1 MADFDHSDF
10 GGAYHAPMRSNLSTA
25 LNWVGAILSLGLIA
39 GLGYWAY
46 QLVVRDV
53 TGVPVVRA
61 MEGPMRIAPEDPGGS
76 TAAYQGLAVN
86 AIAAEGTAEAP
97 AEMVVL
103 APVEVNLTPEDRA
116 MSALLPDAPE
126 APIAEVAAQP
136 LSAIDLAVAAAL
148 GEDASVMLASQSAE
162 PAAETEV
169 IAVDAEVAVDADA
182 AADPEVVAVEEVAA
196 VGVVEED
203 EEIVPTSTVAATDA
217 KGVIAV
223 SPRPMQRPTRTAGT
237 QVASLDPAVGL
248 PQTETVAVAAIDV
261 DPATIPDGARLVQLG
276 AYPTADLAREEWDV
290 VAARFADFM
299 QGKSRVIE
307 QAEAGGRIF
316 YRLRVAGFDD
326 LADSRRFCAVLV
338 AGEASCIPVAAR

>member
-10 GGAYHAPMRSNLSTA
+10 GGAYHAPVRSTFSTA
-25 LNWVGAILSLGLIA
+25 LNWIGAALSLGLIA

-61 MEGPMRIAPEDPGGS
+61 LEGPMRIAPQDPGGS
-76 TAAYQGLAVN
+76 TAAFQGLAVN

-97 AEMVVL
+97 ADRVVL

-126 APIAEVAAQP
+126 APIAEAAAQP

-148 GEDASVMLASQSAE
+148 GEEAEVMLASKSVVTSDEAAFE
-162 PAAETEV
+162 AMPA
-169 IAVDAEVAVDADA
+169 VAV
-182 AADPEVVAVEEVAA
+182 V
-196 VGVVEED
+196 ED
-203 EEIVPTSTVAATDA
+203 EIASPAVAATDA
-217 KGVIAV
+217 KGVVAV
-223 SPRPMQRPTRTAGT
+223 SPRPAQRPTRAMGT
-237 QVASLDPAVGL
+237 QVASLDPVVGL
-248 PQTETVAVAAIDV
+248 PAAREAIDV
-261 DPATIPDGARLVQLG
+261 DPAAIPEGARLVQLG
-276 AYPTADLAREEWDV
+276 AYPTEDLAREEWDA
-290 VAARFADFM
+290 VAARFGDFM
-299 QGKSRVIE
+299 GGKSRVIE

-316 YRLRVAGFDD
+316 YRLRVAGFAD

>member
-1 MADFDHSDF
+1 
-10 GGAYHAPMRSNLSTA
+10 
-25 LNWVGAILSLGLIA
+25 
-39 GLGYWAY
+39 
-46 QLVVRDV
+46 
-53 TGVPVVRA
+53 
-61 MEGPMRIAPEDPGGS
+61 
-76 TAAYQGLAVN
+76 
-86 AIAAEGTAEAP
+86 
-97 AEMVVL
+97 MVVL

-148 GEDASVMLASQSAE
+148 GEDASVMLASQSVE
-162 PAAETEV
+162 PAAGMDE
-169 IAVDAEVAVDADA
+169 AVM
-182 AADPEVVAVEEVAA
+182 DPEVVAVEEVAA
-196 VGVVEED
+196 VGVVGED

-223 SPRPMQRPTRTAGT
+223 SPRPMQRPTRAVGT

-248 PQTETVAVAAIDV
+248 SQTETVVVAAIDV
-261 DPATIPDGARLVQLG
+261 DPTTLPEGARLVQLG
-276 AYPTADLAREEWDV
+276 AYPTAELAREEWDV

-316 YRLRVAGFDD
+316 YRLRVAGFED

>member
-10 GGAYHAPMRSNLSTA
+10 GGAYHAPVRSTLSTA

-61 MEGPMRIAPEDPGGS
+61 LEGPMRIAPEDPGGS

-86 AIAAEGTAEAP
+86 AIAADGSAEAP
-97 AEMVVL
+97 ADLVVL
-103 APVEVNLTPEDRA
+103 APVEVNLTSEDRA

-126 APIAEVAAQP
+126 APIAQVAARP

-148 GEDASVMLASQSAE
+148 GEEASVMLASKS
-162 PAAETEV
+162 
-169 IAVDAEVAVDADA
+169 VDMPEEEASA
-182 AADPEVVAVEEVAA
+182 AA
-196 VGVVEED
+196 VVEE
-203 EEIVPTSTVAATDA
+203 EQPEIMATVSVAATDA
-217 KGVIAV
+217 KGVVAV
-223 SPRPMQRPTRTAGT
+223 SPRPALRPTRAVGT

-248 PQTETVAVAAIDV
+248 PPARGAVDADPAAI
-261 DPATIPDGARLVQLG
+261 PEGARLVQLG
-276 AYPTADLAREEWDV
+276 AYPTEDLAREEWDV

-316 YRLRVAGFDD
+316 YRLRVSGFAD

>member
-10 GGAYHAPMRSNLSTA
+10 GGAYDAPVRSTLSTV
-25 LNWVGAILSLGLIA
+25 LSWIGAALSLALIA

-61 MEGPMRIAPEDPGGS
+61 LEGPMRIAPEDPGGS

-97 AEMVVL
+97 ADLVVL
-103 APVEVNLTPEDRA
+103 APVEVNLTEEDRA
-116 MSALLPDAPE
+116 MSALLPDAPA

-148 GEDASVMLASQSAE
+148 GESPDVLLASMPVEAAPVE
-162 PAAETEV
+162 ATPAVAL
-169 IAVDAEVAVDADA
+169 AEVEEE
-182 AADPEVVAVEEVAA
+182 PVAPA
-196 VGVVEED
+196 
-203 EEIVPTSTVAATDA
+203 VAATDA
-217 KGVIAV
+217 KGMVAV
-223 SPRPMQRPTRTAGT
+223 SPRPAPRPARAQGT
-237 QVASLDPAVGL
+237 QVASLDPAAGL
-248 PQTETVAVAAIDV
+248 PPARAAIDV
-261 DPATIPDGARLVQLG
+261 DPAAIPEGARLVQLG
-276 AYPTADLAREEWDV
+276 AYPTEDIAREEWDI

-299 QGKSRVIE
+299 QGKGRVIE

-316 YRLRVAGFDD
+316 YRLRVSGFED

>member
-10 GGAYHAPMRSNLSTA
+10 GGAYHTPVRSTLSTA

-148 GEDASVMLASQSAE
+148 GEDASVMLASQSVE
-162 PAAETEV
+162 PASGMDE
-169 IAVDAEVAVDADA
+169 A
-182 AADPEVVAVEEVAA
+182 AMDPEVVAVEEVAA
-196 VGVVEED
+196 VGVVGED

-223 SPRPMQRPTRTAGT
+223 SPRPMQRPTRAVGT

-248 PQTETVAVAAIDV
+248 PQTETVEVAAIDV
-261 DPATIPDGARLVQLG
+261 DSTTLPEGARLVQLG
-276 AYPTADLAREEWDV
+276 AYPTAELAREEWDV

-316 YRLRVAGFDD
+316 YRLRVAGFED

>member
-10 GGAYHAPMRSNLSTA
+10 GGAYDAPLRSTFSTV
-25 LNWVGAILSLGLIA
+25 LNWIGAALSLALIA

-46 QLVVRDV
+46 QLIVRDV

-61 MEGPMRIAPEDPGGS
+61 LEGPMRIAPEDPGGS

-86 AIAAEGTAEAP
+86 AIAADGTAEAP
-97 AEMVVL
+97 ADRVVL
-103 APVEVNLTPEDRA
+103 APVEVSLTEEDRSMA
-116 MSALLPDAPE
+116 ALLPDAPA

-148 GEDASVMLASQSAE
+148 GESPDVMLASMPVGEEPVAAE
-162 PAAETEV
+162 PAALM
-169 IAVDAEVAVDADA
+169 A
-182 AADPEVVAVEEVAA
+182 
-196 VGVVEED
+196 EED
-203 EEIVPTSTVAATDA
+203 ELAVPAVAATDA
-217 KGVIAV
+217 KGMVAV
-223 SPRPMQRPTRTAGT
+223 SPRPAPRPGRPVGT

-248 PQTETVAVAAIDV
+248 PPARAGIDV
-261 DPATIPDGARLVQLG
+261 DPATIPEGARLVQLG
-276 AYPTADLAREEWDV
+276 AYPTADLAREEWDA

-299 QGKSRVIE
+299 DGKGRVIE
-307 QAEAGGRIF
+307 EAEAGGRIF
-316 YRLRVAGFDD
+316 YRLRVSGFED

>member
-10 GGAYHAPMRSNLSTA
+10 GGAYHAPVRSTLSTA

-86 AIAAEGTAEAP
+86 AIAAEGTAEEP

-103 APVEVNLTPEDRA
+103 APVEVNLTPEDRS

-148 GEDASVMLASQSAE
+148 GEDASVMLASQSVE
-162 PAAETEV
+162 PEPDLGAAEVMPAVADVTEV
-169 IAVDAEVAVDADA
+169 TE
-182 AADPEVVAVEEVAA
+182 
-196 VGVVEED
+196 GED
-203 EEIVPTSTVAATDA
+203 IVPTSTVAATDA

-223 SPRPMQRPTRTAGT
+223 SPRPMQRPTRAVGT

-248 PQTETVAVAAIDV
+248 PQTATVEMAAIDL
-261 DPATIPDGARLVQLG
+261 DPSSIPEGARLVQLG

>member
-148 GEDASVMLASQSAE
+148 GEDASVMLASQSVE
-162 PAAETEV
+162 PAPEAEM
-169 IAVDAEVAVDADA
+169 EVAAIDTEA

-196 VGVVEED
+196 VGALEED

-223 SPRPMQRPTRTAGT
+223 SPRPMQRPTRAAGT

-248 PQTETVAVAAIDV
+248 PQAETVAVAAIDL
-261 DPATIPDGARLVQLG
+261 DPTTIPDGARLVQLG
-276 AYPTADLAREEWDV
+276 AYPTADLAREEWDA
-290 VAARFADFM
+290 VAMRFADFM

>member
-10 GGAYHAPMRSNLSTA
+10 GGAYDAPVRSTFSTVFS
-25 LNWVGAILSLGLIA
+25 WIGAALSLALIA

-61 MEGPMRIAPEDPGGS
+61 LEGPMRIAPEDPGGS

-97 AEMVVL
+97 ADLVVL
-103 APVEVNLTPEDRA
+103 APVEVSLTAEDRA
-116 MSALLPDAPE
+116 MSALLPDAPA
-126 APIAEVAAQP
+126 APIAEVAARP

-148 GEDASVMLASQSAE
+148 GESPDVMLASMPVDAAPVEAE
-162 PAAETEV
+162 PAVA
-169 IAVDAEVAVDADA
+169 IAL
-182 AADPEVVAVEEVAA
+182 
-196 VGVVEED
+196 ED
-203 EEIVPTSTVAATDA
+203 EPVAPSVAATDA
-217 KGVIAV
+217 KGVVAV
-223 SPRPMQRPTRTAGT
+223 SPRPAPRPGRAVGT

-248 PQTETVAVAAIDV
+248 PPARSAIDV
-261 DPATIPDGARLVQLG
+261 DPATIPEGARLVQLG
-276 AYPTADLAREEWDV
+276 AYPTEDIAREEWDL

-299 QGKSRVIE
+299 DGKGRVIE

-316 YRLRVAGFDD
+316 YRLRVSGFAD

>member
-10 GGAYHAPMRSNLSTA
+10 GGAYDAPVRSTLSTV
-25 LNWVGAILSLGLIA
+25 LSWIGAALSLALIA

-61 MEGPMRIAPEDPGGS
+61 LEGPMRIAPEDPGGS

-97 AEMVVL
+97 ADLVVL
-103 APVEVNLTPEDRA
+103 APVEVNLTEEDRA
-116 MSALLPDAPE
+116 MSALLPDAPA

-148 GEDASVMLASQSAE
+148 GESPDVLLASMPVEAAPVE
-162 PAAETEV
+162 ATPAVAL
-169 IAVDAEVAVDADA
+169 AEVEEE
-182 AADPEVVAVEEVAA
+182 PVAPA
-196 VGVVEED
+196 
-203 EEIVPTSTVAATDA
+203 VAATDA
-217 KGVIAV
+217 KGMVAV
-223 SPRPMQRPTRTAGT
+223 SPRPAPRPARAEGT
-237 QVASLDPAVGL
+237 QVASLDPA
-248 PQTETVAVAAIDV
+248 
-261 DPATIPDGARLVQLG
+261 
-276 AYPTADLAREEWDV
+276 YPTEDIAREEWDI

-299 QGKSRVIE
+299 QGKGRVIE

-316 YRLRVAGFDD
+316 YRLRVSGFED

>member
-1 MADFDHSDF
+1 
-10 GGAYHAPMRSNLSTA
+10 
-25 LNWVGAILSLGLIA
+25 
-39 GLGYWAY
+39 
-46 QLVVRDV
+46 
-53 TGVPVVRA
+53 
-61 MEGPMRIAPEDPGGS
+61 MEGPMRIAPDDPGGS

-148 GEDASVMLASQSAE
+148 GEDASVMLASQSVE
-162 PAAETEV
+162 PAAGMDE
-169 IAVDAEVAVDADA
+169 AVM
-182 AADPEVVAVEEVAA
+182 DPEVVAVEEVAA
-196 VGVVEED
+196 VGVVGED

-223 SPRPMQRPTRTAGT
+223 SPRPMQRPTRAVGT

-248 PQTETVAVAAIDV
+248 SQTETVVVAAIDV
-261 DPATIPDGARLVQLG
+261 DPTTLPEGARLVQLG
-276 AYPTADLAREEWDV
+276 AYPTAELAREEWDV

-316 YRLRVAGFDD
+316 YRLRVAGFED

>member
-10 GGAYHAPMRSNLSTA
+10 GGAYDAPVRSTFSTV
-25 LNWVGAILSLGLIA
+25 LNWIGAALSLALIA

-61 MEGPMRIAPEDPGGS
+61 LEGPMRIAPEDPGGS

-97 AEMVVL
+97 ADLVVL
-103 APVEVNLTPEDRA
+103 APVEVNLTEEDRA
-116 MSALLPDAPE
+116 MAALLPDAPA

-148 GEDASVMLASQSAE
+148 GESPDVMLASMPLDAGPIE
-162 PAAETEV
+162 AAPAVALV
-169 IAVDAEVAVDADA
+169 VD
-182 AADPEVVAVEEVAA
+182 
-196 VGVVEED
+196 ED
-203 EEIVPTSTVAATDA
+203 EEPAMPAVAATDA
-217 KGVIAV
+217 KGMVAV
-223 SPRPMQRPTRTAGT
+223 SPRPVPRPVRAMGT
-237 QVASLDPAVGL
+237 QVASLDPGVGL
-248 PQTETVAVAAIDV
+248 PPARQAIDV
-261 DPATIPDGARLVQLG
+261 DPATIPAGARLVQLG
-276 AYPTADLAREEWDV
+276 AYPTADLAREEWDI
-290 VAARFADFM
+290 VAARFSDFM
-299 QGKSRVIE
+299 DGKGRVIE

-316 YRLRVAGFDD
+316 YRLRVSGFED

>member
-10 GGAYHAPMRSNLSTA
+10 GGAYHTPVRSNLSTA

-148 GEDASVMLASQSAE
+148 GEEPSVMLASQSVE
-162 PAAETEV
+162 PETEME
-169 IAVDAEVAVDADA
+169 AASVDAEVAA
-182 AADPEVVAVEEVAA
+182 AGPEVVAVEEVAA
-196 VGVVEED
+196 VGVLEEE
-203 EEIVPTSTVAATDA
+203 EEIVPTSSVAATDA
-217 KGVIAV
+217 KGMIAV
-223 SPRPMQRPTRTAGT
+223 SPRPMQRPTRAVGT

-248 PQTETVAVAAIDV
+248 TPTATVEVAAIDL
-261 DPATIPDGARLVQLG
+261 DPTTIPDGARLVQLG

>member
-10 GGAYHAPMRSNLSTA
+10 GGAYDTPLRSTFSTVLS
-25 LNWVGAILSLGLIA
+25 WIGAALSLALIA

-61 MEGPMRIAPEDPGGS
+61 LEGPMRIAPENPGGS
-76 TAAYQGLAVN
+76 EAEYQGLAVN

-97 AEMVVL
+97 ADLVVL
-103 APVEVNLTPEDRA
+103 APVEVNLTEEDRA
-116 MSALLPDAPE
+116 MSALLPDAPA

-148 GEDASVMLASQSAE
+148 GESPDVMLASM
-162 PAAETEV
+162 P
-169 IAVDAEVAVDADA
+169 VDAGLVENAPVADVTA
-182 AADPEVVAVEEVAA
+182 AADPALAIV
-196 VGVVEED
+196 D
-203 EEIVPTSTVAATDA
+203 EEEMALPSVAATDA
-217 KGVIAV
+217 KGVVAV
-223 SPRPMQRPTRTAGT
+223 SPRPAPRPAGAQGT

-248 PQTETVAVAAIDV
+248 PPAQETTDV
-261 DPATIPDGARLVQLG
+261 DPATIAEGARLVQLG
-276 AYPTADLAREEWDV
+276 AYPTEELAREEWDV

-316 YRLRVAGFDD
+316 YRLRVAGFED